1 MKPDTTFLER
11 CVQALEKALE
21 LLNKTDQTKIE
32 YDMYRAVCIK
42 EFEIIQEQTGEL
54 LKKCLRPYFGSP
66 IDAERLFYK
75 DIFWSAADHKL
86 LTSVESKRWLQYR
99 DDRDITAYD
108 QGAHFAEETQL
119 LLPQFIE
126 DSKKVISVIQKQ

>member
-21 LLNKTDQTKIE
+21 LLNKTDQSEVE

-42 EFEIIQEQTGEL
+42 EFEIIQEQTGEQ

-75 DIFWSAADHKL
+75 DIFWAAADHKL

-99 DDRDITAYD
+99 ADRDITAYD
-108 QGAHFAEETQL
+108 QGVHFAEVTQL
-119 LLPQFIE
+119 LLPRFIE
-126 DSKKVISVIQKQ
+126 DAKKVISVIQNQ